1 MIPFLDIKPTDIQRS
16 VDINIVAATIFSQNA
31 IRRFIA
37 PPQAGAEEKVGGTL
51 IFTGATSATRGA
63 KNFGAFAAGKHGAR
77 ALSQSI
83 AREFGEQGVHVSY
96 VIIDGTIRTK
106 RKSVLLQ
113 VLFLLM
119 QMTCDVVQ
127 GLC

>member
-16 VDINIVAATIFSQNA
+16 VDINIVAATAFSQAA
-31 IRRFIA
+31 IRLFLA
-37 PPQAGAEEKVGGTL
+37 PPSPTLADGQKSGGTL

-63 KNFGAFAAGKHGAR
+63 RDFGAFAAGKHGAR

-83 AREFGEQGVHVSY
+83 AREFGPQGVHCSY

-106 RKSVLLQ
+106 RA
-113 VLFLLM
+113 FL
-119 QMTCDVVQ
+119 
-127 GLC
+127 